1 MDVQRMHDAKE
12 VQAGNPAVLDH
23 HELDHATSRIN
34 SIIRNIEKVILDK
47 REAVELVVVGLLAD
61 GHVLLEDVPGVGKT
75 MLARTLARS
84 VDAEFKRIQF
94 TPDLLPAD
102 VTGSNTYN
110 QQTMEFIFRKGPVFA
125 NIILADEIN
134 RTSPRTQSALL
145 EGMDE
150 RTVTVDGVSY
160 SLPRPFFVI
169 ATQNPIEHQG
179 TYDLPEAQLDR
190 FMLRIGIGYPSIDLE
205 VEILEAQR
213 EVHPLEN
220 LEHVS
225 NPAELLELQEK
236 VTKVFVKPS
245 LRRYIAEISA
255 NSRRHPDIQ
264 VGVSVRG
271 SKLLMRAAQA
281 IALMNHRGYVVP
293 DDIQQIS
300 GSCLGH
306 RVVLRPEA
314 RLAGIT
320 AGNVLKSILED
331 IPVPAQ

>member
-1 MDVQRMHDAKE
+1 MNDAKE
-12 VQAGNPAVLDH
+12 IQADPAAELDH

-47 REAVELVVVGLLAD
+47 REPVELVVVGLLAD

-110 QQTMEFIFRKGPVFA
+110 QQTMEFFFRKGPVFA

-190 FMLRIGIGYPSIDLE
+190 FMLRVGIGYPSIELE

-213 EVHPLEN
+213 EVHPLDT
-220 LEHVS
+220 LEHVAT
-225 NPAELLELQEK
+225 PGELLNLQEMVK
-236 VTKVFVKPS
+236 RVFVKPS
-245 LRRYIAEISA
+245 LKRYIAELSA
-255 NSRRHPDIQ
+255 SSRRHPDIQ

-271 SKLLMRAAQA
+271 SKLLMRASQA
-281 IALMNHRGYVVP
+281 IALMNHRSFTIP
-293 DDIQQIS
+293 DDIQRIVEP
-300 GSCLGH
+300 CLGH
-306 RVVLRPEA
+306 RVVLKPEA
-314 RLAGIT
+314 RLAGIR
-320 AGNVLKSILED
+320 ANSVLKSIVDD